1 MSQDS
6 PTQETQAFFTEEERK
21 ETKSEMDNRR
31 LEEVIQLCMRTLQAV
46 AAAQNTTHQ
55 VARKPPT
62 FAVRLKASAEDFLS
76 ELTAYLVDK
85 RVGKDDWPYI
95 LVEQLLQPTA
105 SSMSD

>member
-31 LEEVIQLCMRTLQAV
+31 LEEVLQLCMLTLQ

-55 VARKPPT
+55 VARRPPT
-62 FAVRLKASAEDFLS
+62 FAVRPKASAEDFLS

-85 RVGKDDWPYI
+85 RVGKEDWPYI
-95 LVEQLLQPTA
+95 LVEQLLQPTT